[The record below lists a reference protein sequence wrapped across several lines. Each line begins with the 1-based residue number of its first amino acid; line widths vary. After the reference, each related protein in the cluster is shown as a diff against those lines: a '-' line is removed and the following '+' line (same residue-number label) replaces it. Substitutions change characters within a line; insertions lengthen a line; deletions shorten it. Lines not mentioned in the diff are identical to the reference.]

1 MIKSILGGKS
11 KNLFD
16 ISKADVV
23 IHSDMSFSSNVSY
36 NSHFY
41 SIPVEAGQ
49 TYTVSYDIY
58 AIEGGGIQI
67 GLTCQTGDF
76 YQDGVLLFLRLTPD
90 SSINNWKHITNT
102 FTIPSG
108 ATKITFSSLKYP
120 DYPKYFRNFQIE
132 LGSTATEYVPHE
144 LTSYKSIM
152 KVSDVMQV
160 VDKPVSSTGASLVG
174 TSRTMS
180 GITCHYLEDGTGV
193 TLTGTTSTAYA
204 IFEFGVYKKPI
215 IGHKYLWFYQHSN
228 ASDVINRAYI
238 EFKYIDKDGKGH
250 WFSGTEQVYTL
261 SEYAEKFEFHPIVID
276 NTTCNGFTFKP
287 QLFDLTE
294 MFGAGNEPKTV
305 AEFKAKFP
313 NDYYPYSPSCFVTS
327 FDKRM
332 PCKTKN
338 LFSSSTEVGIPSS
351 TKSDSSE
358 KRLLEDGKWYIG
370 LSKNNYY
377 RGPQSDW
384 PGNFQYNIWEN
395 SISIYTKLEGY
406 GLAKCIYVE
415 PNTKY
420 TISCKVNGPDINIGC
435 GFYQEDGTFIN
446 FFSGKEITTPQNCK
460 FMIIVFSLGI
470 DKNKVTHYVSDIQ
483 LVKGTTAT
491 DYVPYGYV

>member
-16 ISKADVV
+16 ISKV
-23 IHSDMSFSSNVSY
+23 ITSNRVKRNGNSLICSAYGVPIGTLGSICPTLKASDLITISFKCASEGAPSN
-36 NSHFY
+36 FM
-41 SIPVEAGQ
+41 A
-49 TYTVSYDIY
+49 
-58 AIEGGGIQI
+58 
-67 GLTCQTGDF
+67 F
-76 YQDGVLLFLRLTPD
+76 DGR
-90 SSINNWKHITNT
+90 T
-102 FTIPSG
+102 FPSG
-108 ATKITFSSLKYP
+108 ATFLVSEIGLSAQWYIYNTNYEHRDIPNKTTYSDIQL
-120 DYPKYFRNFQIE
+120 E

-160 VDKPVSSTGASLVG
+160 VNKPVANSGMSLIG
-174 TSRTMS
+174 KSITIS

-193 TLTGTTSTAYA
+193 TLTGTTSTAHA

-228 ASDVINRAYI
+228 ASDVINSAYI
-238 EFKYIDKDGKGH
+238 ELKYVDKDGKGR

-261 SEYAEKFEFHPIVID
+261 SEYAEKFEFHPIVKN

-287 QLFDLTE
+287 QFFDLTE

-327 FDKRM
+327 FDERM

-338 LFSSSTEVGIPSS
+338 LFDIDNAVPFKFNDENPQSSQVSLKDRIYTTTVNNYNYGSGLKIKDKWVLPAGSYVVKADIVDFSATVTVGIIGWYYSDINGKRHYGANKIIKPKIGMQAS
-351 TKSDSSE
+351 TTSFNIPEGIQDFRVYLSWQNNNPRTVGFISYKDIQVMKSD
-358 KRLLEDGKWYIG
+358 I
-370 LSKNNYY
+370 
-377 RGPQSDW
+377 
-384 PGNFQYNIWEN
+384 
-395 SISIYTKLEGY
+395 
-406 GLAKCIYVE
+406 
-415 PNTKY
+415 
-420 TISCKVNGPDINIGC
+420 
-435 GFYQEDGTFIN
+435 
-446 FFSGKEITTPQNCK
+446 
-460 FMIIVFSLGI
+460 
-470 DKNKVTHYVSDIQ
+470 
-483 LVKGTTAT
+483 TAT

>member
-16 ISKADVV
+16 IDKFVDTNNVKRSGNNLICSVYGTSIGTLGSICPTLKL
-23 IHSDMSFSSNVSY
+23 SDT
-36 NSHFY
+36 
-41 SIPVEAGQ
+41 I
-49 TYTVSYDIY
+49 TVSFKCTSEGASSKFMSMSTTSGGLKIFRSGETFPVSEVGLSAKWYLYSTDYEHRNIPNKTTYSDIQVE
-58 AIEGGGIQI
+58 I
-67 GLTCQTGDF
+67 
-76 YQDGVLLFLRLTPD
+76 
-90 SSINNWKHITNT
+90 S
-102 FTIPSG
+102 
-108 ATKITFSSLKYP
+108 
-120 DYPKYFRNFQIE
+120 
-132 LGSTATEYVPHE
+132 STATEYVPHE

-193 TLTGTTSTAYA
+193 TLTGTTSTAHA
-204 IFEFGVYKKPI
+204 TFEFGVYKKPI

-238 EFKYIDKDGKGH
+238 ELKYIDKDGKGH
-250 WFSGTEQVYTL
+250 WFSGSEQVYTL
-261 SEYAEKFEFHPIVID
+261 SEYAEKFEFHPIVKD
-276 NTTCNGFTFKP
+276 NTTCNGIAFYP

-294 MFGAGNEPKTV
+294 MYGAGNEPKTV

-327 FDKRM
+327 YDERM

-370 LSKNNYY
+370 FSKNNYY

-395 SISIYTKLEGY
+395 SISIYTKLDGY

>member
-58 AIEGGGIQI
+58 AIEGGGSQI
-67 GLTCQTGDF
+67 ALSCQTGDF
-76 YQDGVLLFLRLTPD
+76 YQDGVSLIVQLTPD
-90 SSINNWKHITNT
+90 DSINNWKHITNT

-120 DYPKYFRNFQIE
+120 DYPKYFRNFQLE

-152 KVSDVMQV
+152 KVSDVCQL
-160 VDKPVSSTGASLVG
+160 VDKSKFPNTL
-174 TSRTMS
+174 TKD
-180 GITCHYLEDGTGV
+180 GITLTNNGDWSITLNGTAP
-193 TLTGTTSTAYA
+193 TTSWYSQFLCDINVVQGHRYA
-204 IFEFGVYKKPI
+204 VLGI
-215 IGHKYLWFYQHSN
+215 
-228 ASDVINRAYI
+228 
-238 EFKYIDKDGKGH
+238 KDGELPLYKYRYRLRIFMMSPADIYNPAICIAQSNIANMH
-250 WFSGTEQVYTL
+250 IQVAPNETINNL
-261 SEYAEKFEFHPIVID
+261 NV
-276 NTTCNGFTFKP
+276 KP

-327 FDKRM
+327 FDERM

-351 TKSDSSE
+351 TGFDRSE
-358 KRLLEDGKWYIG
+358 ND
-370 LSKNNYY
+370 
-377 RGPQSDW
+377 
-384 PGNFQYNIWEN
+384 
-395 SISIYTKLEGY
+395 
-406 GLAKCIYVE
+406 
-415 PNTKY
+415 
-420 TISCKVNGPDINIGC
+420 
-435 GFYQEDGTFIN
+435 
-446 FFSGKEITTPQNCK
+446 
-460 FMIIVFSLGI
+460 
-470 DKNKVTHYVSDIQ
+470 
-483 LVKGTTAT
+483 
-491 DYVPYGYV
+491 